1 MRDRKAVPVMD
12 AEVGGPGDADTHRVM
27 DGLRRIVRELR
38 VAAHMC
44 EADHGVSAA
53 QLFVLRQVLAEPRQ
67 SMRDLARRTRTSQ
80 SSVSEVV
87 ARLVARGFV
96 TRHPSPTD
104 RRRAELTLTAEGRA
118 LALGA
123 PGTIQERLLAGLEQL
138 DEAQRHA
145 LAAGMDAWLSAA
157 GLADVQPTMFFEP

>member
-12 AEVGGPGDADTHRVM
+12 AAIDGPADADTIRIM

-38 VAAHMC
+38 AAAHVC

-53 QLFVLRQVLAEPRQ
+53 QLFVLRQVLAEPGQ
-67 SMRDLARRTRTSQ
+67 SMSDLAERTRTSQ

-96 TRHPSPTD
+96 ARHPSLTD
-104 RRRAELTLTAEGRA
+104 RRRAELTLSAEGRA
-118 LALGA
+118 VAAGA
-123 PGTIQERLLAGLEQL
+123 PATIQERLLAGLAQL
-138 DEAQRHA
+138 DDRQRHA
-145 LAAGMDAWLSAA
+145 LAAGIDAWLSAA
-157 GLADVQPTMFFEP
+157 GLADVQATMFFEP